1 MKFTKKRLALALT
14 LLMLLFTLTG
24 CGGGKD
30 TIIKVGGKN
39 FTEQYI
45 TSHMLSILIEENK
58 DLKTEIKDNLSAT
71 VIFEAIKSDEVDIYV
86 EYIGSGLSNLHMELE
101 GSTEEQFE
109 AVKTRFADELNIT
122 WLDPLGFN
130 NTYAM
135 VVTPETAEKYKLETV
150 SDMAKVAD
158 DLVLGCTQIFTER
171 ADGVPGLTSHYDFEF
186 KDIKGMDAALM
197 YQALVQ
203 GDVDVISGFLTE
215 GRIAAHDL
223 VVLDD
228 DKDFFPPYD
237 SSIIVRN
244 EVLEKHP
251 ELEEVLNK
259 LTGKIDNNTMAELN
273 AAVDLDKRDPEE
285 VAREFLE
292 KEGLI

>member
-1 MKFTKKRLALALT
+1 MRFTKKTLAIALIT
-14 LLMLLFTLTG
+14 IMLLVTLTA
-24 CGGGKD
+24 CGSKD
-30 TIIKVGGKN
+30 ETIVVGGKN

-45 TSHMLSILIEENK
+45 TAHMLSILIEEHT

-71 VIFEAIKSDEVDIYV
+71 VIFEAIKSDEVDLYV

-109 AVKTRFADELNIT
+109 AVKTRFADELNIS

-135 VVTPETAEKYKLETV
+135 VVTPETAEKYKLENTT
-150 SDMAKVAD
+150 DMAEVAD
-158 DLVLGCTQIFTER
+158 ELVLGCTQIFTER

-215 GRIAAHDL
+215 GRIVAHNL